1 MSLQKRAQG
10 VEVEPSLYAADF
22 ANLGAQVEQ
31 LIAAGARIFHFD
43 VGDGHFVE
51 PVTMGPIVLE
61 SIAPLIHGGR
71 AHVDCHLMVAE
82 PERHIPQVAAA
93 GADSVTFHLE
103 AVEDP
108 SRAIAQA
115 RSLGLGVG
123 VAFNPESSVDRAL
136 EASAG
141 ADFVLCM
148 SIHPGYSGQT
158 FMAEALERI
167 ELLRRR
173 LPEDVLVQVDGG
185 IDETNAVEVARAGA
199 RLIVCGSA
207 IFDEPDIAR
216 VYQSLCDDVEANSTE
231 PELKGTR

>member
-1 MSLQKRAQG
+1 MSLPERAQG

-22 ANLGAQVEQ
+22 VNLGAQIEQ
-31 LIAAGARIFHFD
+31 LIDAGARIFHFD

-61 SIAPLIHGGR
+61 SIAPLVHRRG
-71 AHVDCHLMVAE
+71 ALVDCHLMVAE
-82 PERHIPQVAAA
+82 PERHIPQVADA

-103 AVEDP
+103 AADDP
-108 SRAIAQA
+108 SHTIAQA

-123 VAFNPESSVDRAL
+123 MAFNPESSVDSAL

-141 ADFVLCM
+141 ADFILCM

-167 ELLRRR
+167 ALLRRR
-173 LPEDVLVQVDGG
+173 LPEDVLIQVDGG
-185 IDETNAVEVARAGA
+185 IDDTNAVAVAKAGA
-199 RLIVCGSA
+199 HLIVSGSA

-216 VYQSLCDDVEANSTE
+216 AYRSLCDDVEANPMET
-231 PELKGTR
+231 ELKGTR